1 MERASIWI
9 TVISAWLLSCVQLG
23 AQQPIPESRLI
34 DVIDYRIEV
43 EVQPD
48 RSFLE
53 GESKVKFLVLEETLA
68 VPFSFNKQL
77 TLLEVYDEEDVS
89 YSLRTDDFATS
100 RIRVQSPDPLREGAQ
115 KTLTFRFE
123 GLLEEDEY
131 AFLDVASTQKAVI
144 DREGA
149 LLLPEGLWFPSHQLA
164 VDPATATVRVT
175 VPLGFSVVAPGR
187 LDPIETV
194 GLSEIFTWRSEDPI
208 TQVPVIVARYY
219 RAEYEGE
226 AVPQTFYMPE
236 DSDKSMQEFA
246 DLVDE
251 IVSFYTG
258 WLGPAPFTGL
268 TLTEVRNSQLGMP
281 TAKALILLEPKLVEA
296 HSLPVL
302 EVARRVAL
310 QWWGHSV
317 HIQRPM
323 DAWLSDGFA
332 AFSALRYVQSKDPKQ
347 FESELAKQ
355 AVEALKY
362 QDTAPIINGLDLEA
376 GSPRYQSIV
385 GSKGAWVLYM
395 LGQLIGPE
403 KLDDLLS
410 QFYDKYAGN
419 TASIPD
425 FVKLIGEATGDN
437 YAWFFI
443 QWIESVGVPEFQVDY
458 TIFRLREGGYKI
470 RGQVK
475 QDIELFRMPLDILI
489 ETKGQPEE
497 KHIMVNG
504 KTTSFQ
510 FETETL
516 PLRFEADPKGKIL
529 MDSERMR
536 IAVLIALGD
545 EFREAGEFVSA
556 IEEYEKAVTL
566 NARSSLAHFRLGET
580 FFLQHSYSNAAN
592 SMRDSLNGDLKPEWV
607 ETWAHIYLGKV
618 YDILGQRQRAKAEYQ
633 KAVNSKIDYN
643 GAQAEAEKY
652 LAQPYTKPSGVIG

>member
-1 MERASIWI
+1 MERLSKWI
-9 TVISAWLLSCVQLG
+9 GVMSVLLLSCAQASGQLR
-23 AQQPIPESRLI
+23 APESRVI
-34 DVIDYRIEV
+34 DVIDYEIKV
-43 EVQPD
+43 EIQPD

-53 GESKVKFLVLEETLA
+53 GEAKVEFLVLEETLA
-68 VPFSFNKQL
+68 IPFSFNRQL
-77 TLLEVYDEEDVS
+77 SLLEVYDEEDVS
-89 YSLRTDDFATS
+89 YSLRTDDFTTS
-100 RIRVQSPDPLREGAQ
+100 RIRVQSPDPLQEGTR

-131 AFLDVASTQKAVI
+131 AFLDIASSQKAVI

-149 LLLPEGLWFPSHQLA
+149 LLLTEGYWFPSHRLA
-164 VDPATATVRVT
+164 VDPATVTMRAT

-194 GLSEIFTWRSEDPI
+194 GLTEAFTWRSEDPI
-208 TQVPVIVARYY
+208 SQVPVIVARYY
-219 RAEYEGE
+219 RVEYERD
-226 AVPQTFYMPE
+226 ATPLTFYMPE
-236 DSDKSMQEFA
+236 DSDKSMRGFA

-251 IVSFYTG
+251 LVRFYSN
-258 WLGPAPFTGL
+258 WLGPAPFSGR

-281 TAKALILLEPKLVEA
+281 TAKALILLEPKLVNA
-296 HSLPVL
+296 HALPVL
-302 EVARRVAL
+302 EIAKRVAL
-310 QWWGHSV
+310 QWWGHSI

-332 AFSALRYVQSKDPKQ
+332 QFSALKYVQSKDPKQ
-347 FESELAKQ
+347 FETELAKQ
-355 AVEALKY
+355 AIDALKY
-362 QDTAPIINGLDLEA
+362 QDTAPIINGLDLEV
-376 GSPRYQSIV
+376 GSARYQSIV

-395 LGQLIGPE
+395 LGQLVGPE
-403 KLDDLLS
+403 KLDDILF
-410 QFYDKYAGN
+410 QFYTEYAGR

-425 FVKLIGEATGDN
+425 FVRLIGDIMGDN

-443 QWIESVGVPEFQVDY
+443 QWIESVGVPEFRVDY
-458 TIFRLREGGYKI
+458 TIFRVQAGGFKI

-475 QDIELFRMPLDILI
+475 QNIELFKMPLDILI

-510 FETETL
+510 FDTETL
-516 PLRFEADPKGKIL
+516 PLKFESDPKGKIL
-529 MDSERMR
+529 MDSERSR
-536 IAVLIALGD
+536 IAVLIAVGD
-545 EFREAGEFVSA
+545 EFRETGEFVSA
-556 IEEYEKAVTL
+556 IEEYEKAVSL

-592 SMRDSLNGDLKPEWV
+592 SMRDSLNGDLQPEWV
-607 ETWAHIYLGKV
+607 ETWAHIYLGQV

-633 KAVNSKIDYN
+633 KAINSKIDYN

-652 LAQPYTKPSGVIG
+652 LLQPYTKPSGVIG

>member
-1 MERASIWI
+1 MS
-9 TVISAWLLSCVQLG
+9 VFLLSCVQASG
-23 AQQPIPESRLI
+23 QERAPGSRVI
-34 DVIDYRIEV
+34 DVINYEIKV

-53 GESKVKFLVLEETLA
+53 GEAKVEFLVLEEALA

-100 RIRVQSPDPLREGAQ
+100 RIRVQSPDPLQEGTR

-131 AFLDVASTQKAVI
+131 AFLDIASSQKAVI
-144 DREGA
+144 DRDGA
-149 LLLPEGLWFPSHQLA
+149 LLLTEGYWFPSHRLA
-164 VDPATATVRVT
+164 VDPATVTVRVT
-175 VPLGFSVVAPGR
+175 VPLGFSVVAPGT

-194 GLSEIFTWRSEDPI
+194 GLTETFTWRSNDSI
-208 TQVPVIVARYY
+208 SQVPVIVARYY
-219 RAEYEGE
+219 RAEYERE
-226 AVPQTFYMPE
+226 AAPLTFYMPE
-236 DSDKSMQEFA
+236 DSDKSMREFA
-246 DLVDE
+246 DLVDDL
-251 IVSFYTG
+251 VGFYSD
-258 WLGPAPFTGL
+258 WLGPVPFSGL
-268 TLTEVRNSQLGMP
+268 TLTQVRNSQLGMP
-281 TAKALILLEPKLVEA
+281 TAKALILLEPDLVNA
-296 HSLPVL
+296 HALPVL
-302 EVARRVAL
+302 EIARRVAL
-310 QWWGHSV
+310 QWWGHSI

-323 DAWLSDGFA
+323 DAWLADGFA
-332 AFSALRYVQSKDPKQ
+332 QFSALKYVESKDPKQ
-347 FESELAKQ
+347 FEAELAKQ

-362 QDTAPIINGLDLEA
+362 QDTAPIINGLDLEV
-376 GSPRYQSIV
+376 GSARYQSIV

-395 LGQLIGPE
+395 LGQLLGSE
-403 KLDDLLS
+403 KLDDILS
-410 QFYDKYAGN
+410 QFYAEYAGR

-425 FVKLIGEATGDN
+425 FVRSIGDITGDN
-437 YAWFFI
+437 HAWFFI
-443 QWIESVGVPEFQVDY
+443 QWIESVGVPEFRVDY
-458 TIFRLREGGYKI
+458 TIFRIQKGGFKI

-475 QDIELFRMPLDILI
+475 QNIELFRMPLDILI

-497 KHIMVNG
+497 KHIMVDG
-504 KTTSFQ
+504 KTTSFT
-510 FETETL
+510 FDTETL
-516 PLRFEADPKGKIL
+516 PLKFDIDPKGKIL

-556 IEEYEKAVTL
+556 IEEYEKAVSL
-566 NARSSLAHFRLGET
+566 NARSSLAHYRLGET

-607 ETWAHIYLGKV
+607 ETWIHINLGKV

-633 KAVNSKIDYN
+633 KAINSGIDYN